1 VLRRLLGAFAALL
14 RHVAHYRCTNERNAV
29 VYDARFAWRLIALAI
44 AFTVWACAV
53 SGDTASALLRHFKP
67 SADAS
72 MEQHLGDIVSILVLI
87 VSSVLAA
94 IDSLFPSVADEAPG
108 K

>member
-1 VLRRLLGAFAALL
+1 
-14 RHVAHYRCTNERNAV
+14 
-29 VYDARFAWRLIALAI
+29 
-44 AFTVWACAV
+44 
-53 SGDTASALLRHFKP
+53 
-67 SADAS
+67 